1 MAMNKEKASGIIV
14 LVIICCV
21 FMALIETIIEPAYI
35 VKSALKVAVFL
46 LLPLVYAK
54 ITHTKLLDEFFK
66 IDKRGMMKLFVLG
79 SFIYA
84 VILGA
89 YTLTKNFFDY
99 ASLVQSLSADQKVN
113 SGSFIGVAL
122 YISFCNSFLE
132 EFFFRFVAF
141 IRLSKY
147 TARKIAYIFSSMI
160 GMSFPP
166 LMLLLALIGL
176 AIGGLL
182 FDYVDS
188 KNENI
193 YHSWVI
199 HMFADFAIMTI
210 WYLYI

>member
-132 EFFFRFVAF
+132 EFFFRFRCIYQIIQIHSPKNSIYIQFRHVCSLSYCNDWNVISAVDVAF
-141 IRLSKY
+141 GFNR
-147 TARKIAYIFSSMI
+147 I
-160 GMSFPP
+160 GDWRAAF
-166 LMLLLALIGL
+166 
-176 AIGGLL
+176 
-182 FDYVDS
+182 
-188 KNENI
+188 
-193 YHSWVI
+193 
-199 HMFADFAIMTI
+199 
-210 WYLYI
+210 

>member
-147 TARKIAYIFSSMI
+147 TARKNSIYIQFRHVCSLSYCNDWNVISAVDVAFGFNRI
-160 GMSFPP
+160 GDWRAAF
-166 LMLLLALIGL
+166 
-176 AIGGLL
+176 
-182 FDYVDS
+182 
-188 KNENI
+188 
-193 YHSWVI
+193 
-199 HMFADFAIMTI
+199 
-210 WYLYI
+210 

>member
-132 EFFFRFVAF
+132 EFFLSFRCIYQIIQIHSPKNSIYIQFRHVCSLSYCNDWNVISAVDVAF
-141 IRLSKY
+141 GFNR
-147 TARKIAYIFSSMI
+147 I
-160 GMSFPP
+160 GDWRAAF
-166 LMLLLALIGL
+166 
-176 AIGGLL
+176 
-182 FDYVDS
+182 
-188 KNENI
+188 
-193 YHSWVI
+193 
-199 HMFADFAIMTI
+199 
-210 WYLYI
+210 

>member
-132 EFFFRFVAF
+132 EFFFRFVAGMF
-141 IRLSKY
+141 AVY
-147 TARKIAYIFSSMI
+147 HIAMI

-199 HMFADFAIMTI
+199 HMFADFAIMKI

>member
-147 TARKIAYIFSSMI
+147 TARKIAMI

>member
-1 MAMNKEKASGIIV
+1 MNKEKASGIIV

-122 YISFCNSFLE
+122 YFLSFRCIYQIIQIHSPKNSIYIQFRHVCSLSYCNDWNVISAVD
-132 EFFFRFVAF
+132 VAF
-141 IRLSKY
+141 GFNR
-147 TARKIAYIFSSMI
+147 I
-160 GMSFPP
+160 GDWRAAF
-166 LMLLLALIGL
+166 
-176 AIGGLL
+176 
-182 FDYVDS
+182 
-188 KNENI
+188 
-193 YHSWVI
+193 
-199 HMFADFAIMTI
+199 
-210 WYLYI
+210 

>member
-89 YTLTKNFFDY
+89 YTLTKTSSTMRRWFSRFQRIKSQQRQLY
-99 ASLVQSLSADQKVN
+99 W
-113 SGSFIGVAL
+113 GAL
-122 YISFCNSFLE
+122 YISFCNSFSGGIFLS
-132 EFFFRFVAF
+132 FRCIYQIIQIHSPKNSIYIQFRHVCSLSYCNDWNVISAVDVAF
-141 IRLSKY
+141 GFNR
-147 TARKIAYIFSSMI
+147 I
-160 GMSFPP
+160 GDWRAAF
-166 LMLLLALIGL
+166 
-176 AIGGLL
+176 
-182 FDYVDS
+182 
-188 KNENI
+188 
-193 YHSWVI
+193 
-199 HMFADFAIMTI
+199 
-210 WYLYI
+210 

>member
-99 ASLVQSLSADQKVN
+99 ASLVQSLSVV
-113 SGSFIGVAL
+113 GSVR
-122 YISFCNSFLE
+122 C
-132 EFFFRFVAF
+132 V
-141 IRLSKY
+141 
-147 TARKIAYIFSSMI
+147 
-160 GMSFPP
+160 
-166 LMLLLALIGL
+166 
-176 AIGGLL
+176 
-182 FDYVDS
+182 
-188 KNENI
+188 
-193 YHSWVI
+193 
-199 HMFADFAIMTI
+199 
-210 WYLYI
+210 

>member
-147 TARKIAYIFSSMI
+147 SIYIQFRHVCSLSYCNDWNVISAVDVAFGFNRI
-160 GMSFPP
+160 GDWRAAF
-166 LMLLLALIGL
+166 
-176 AIGGLL
+176 
-182 FDYVDS
+182 
-188 KNENI
+188 
-193 YHSWVI
+193 
-199 HMFADFAIMTI
+199 
-210 WYLYI
+210 

>member
-122 YISFCNSFLE
+122 YISFRCIYQIIQIHSPKNSIYIQFRHVCSLSYCNDWNVISAVD
-132 EFFFRFVAF
+132 VAF
-141 IRLSKY
+141 GFNR
-147 TARKIAYIFSSMI
+147 I
-160 GMSFPP
+160 GDWRAAF
-166 LMLLLALIGL
+166 
-176 AIGGLL
+176 
-182 FDYVDS
+182 
-188 KNENI
+188 
-193 YHSWVI
+193 
-199 HMFADFAIMTI
+199 
-210 WYLYI
+210 

>member
-35 VKSALKVAVFL
+35 VKSALKVVVFL

-99 ASLVQSLSADQKVN
+99 ASALLGWLS
-113 SGSFIGVAL
+113 
-122 YISFCNSFLE
+122 
-132 EFFFRFVAF
+132 
-141 IRLSKY
+141 
-147 TARKIAYIFSSMI
+147 IF
-160 GMSFPP
+160 P
-166 LMLLLALIGL
+166 
-176 AIGGLL
+176 
-182 FDYVDS
+182 
-188 KNENI
+188 
-193 YHSWVI
+193 
-199 HMFADFAIMTI
+199 FAIPFWRNFSFVSLHLSDYPNTQPEK
-210 WYLYI
+210 

>member
-99 ASLVQSLSADQKVN
+99 ALVGSVAFSGSKSQQRQLYWGGSLYFLLQFLSGGIFLSFRCIYQIIQIHSPKNSIYIQFRHVCSLSYCNDWNV
-113 SGSFIGVAL
+113 
-122 YISFCNSFLE
+122 ISAVD
-132 EFFFRFVAF
+132 VAF
-141 IRLSKY
+141 GFNR
-147 TARKIAYIFSSMI
+147 I
-160 GMSFPP
+160 GDWRAAF
-166 LMLLLALIGL
+166 
-176 AIGGLL
+176 
-182 FDYVDS
+182 
-188 KNENI
+188 
-193 YHSWVI
+193 
-199 HMFADFAIMTI
+199 
-210 WYLYI
+210 

>member
-99 ASLVQSLSADQKVN
+99 ASLVQSLSAA
-113 SGSFIGVAL
+113 AL
-122 YISFCNSFLE
+122 LGW
-132 EFFFRFVAF
+132 
-141 IRLSKY
+141 LS
-147 TARKIAYIFSSMI
+147 IF
-160 GMSFPP
+160 P
-166 LMLLLALIGL
+166 
-176 AIGGLL
+176 
-182 FDYVDS
+182 
-188 KNENI
+188 
-193 YHSWVI
+193 
-199 HMFADFAIMTI
+199 FAIPFWRNFSFVSLHLSDYPNTQPEK
-210 WYLYI
+210 

>member
-132 EFFFRFVAF
+132 EFSFRCIYQIIQIHSPKNSIYIQFRHVCSLSYCNDWNVISAVDVAF
-141 IRLSKY
+141 GFNR
-147 TARKIAYIFSSMI
+147 I
-160 GMSFPP
+160 GDWRAAF
-166 LMLLLALIGL
+166 
-176 AIGGLL
+176 
-182 FDYVDS
+182 
-188 KNENI
+188 
-193 YHSWVI
+193 
-199 HMFADFAIMTI
+199 
-210 WYLYI
+210 

>member
-89 YTLTKNFFDY
+89 YTLTKTSSTMRRWFSRFQRIKKSTAAALLGWLSIFPFVIPFWRNFSFVSLHLSDY
-99 ASLVQSLSADQKVN
+99 PNTQPEK
-113 SGSFIGVAL
+113 
-122 YISFCNSFLE
+122 
-132 EFFFRFVAF
+132 
-141 IRLSKY
+141 
-147 TARKIAYIFSSMI
+147 
-160 GMSFPP
+160 
-166 LMLLLALIGL
+166 
-176 AIGGLL
+176 
-182 FDYVDS
+182 
-188 KNENI
+188 
-193 YHSWVI
+193 
-199 HMFADFAIMTI
+199 
-210 WYLYI
+210 

>member
-35 VKSALKVAVFL
+35 VKSALKVVVFL

-147 TARKIAYIFSSMI
+147 TARKIAYIFSSGMFAVYHIAMI

-166 LMLLLALIGL
+166 LMLLLA
-176 AIGGLL
+176 
-182 FDYVDS
+182 
-188 KNENI
+188 
-193 YHSWVI
+193 
-199 HMFADFAIMTI
+199 
-210 WYLYI
+210 